1 MCHDGNAEHDETM
14 KPAMLAVRAGQV
26 NLRKRKT
33 SRRISLCVDQS
44 HANPTAIQLP
54 TAQDNSP

>member
-26 NLRKRKT
+26 NLRNRKT

-54 TAQDNSP
+54 TA